1 MKCRDRQLTVG
12 DGRVGLKRLHPT
24 HVEWPDT
31 SSGPTPV
38 SGHSTCRDQIDRVAQ
53 RLVAGQDEESGAEK
67 LVWRLEHEYSGA
79 GLSFGTLGNTDAAE
93 AVETR
98 RGGWTP
104 RPRQTGR
111 QTGGIARLP
120 WSAYPHSHCNAA
132 ASAASVASTS
142 SSVL

>member
-1 MKCRDRQLTVG
+1 MAAWSRNDSIRHL
-12 DGRVGLKRLHPT
+12 
-24 HVEWPDT
+24 
-31 SSGPTPV
+31 SSDPTPV
-38 SGHSTCRDQIDRVAQ
+38 SGHSTSRDQIDRIAQ
-53 RLVAGQDEESGAEK
+53 RLVAGQDEEPGAEK
-67 LVWRLEHEYSGA
+67 LVWRLEHEYSEA

-111 QTGGIARLP
+111 QTGGIAGFRGRRTR
-120 WSAYPHSHCNAA
+120 SHCNAA